1 MNSREVQNKLPV
13 NDMIKRFTLEGNNR
27 LEKQYEGTKEAIK
40 QIAGEKM
47 KTFMGTAD
55 VGLGEEE
62 RERLVVIIAGSMMQ
76 SFSLGYG
83 LGKVEGIV
91 DRDIYL

>member
-1 MNSREVQNKLPV
+1 MSRKKSNNKLPV
-13 NDMIKRFTLEGNNR
+13 NEMIKEFTYEGNKK
-27 LEKQYEGTKEAIK
+27 LDKQYEGTKQAIL
-40 QIAGEKM
+40 QISREKM

-55 VGLGEEE
+55 VGLGQEE
-62 RERLVVIIAGSMMQ
+62 REQLVIIIAGSMMQ

>member
-1 MNSREVQNKLPV
+1 MNRKGANKKLPV
-13 NDMIKRFTLEGNNR
+13 NEMIKEFTYEGNKK
-27 LEKQYEGTKEAIK
+27 LDSQYEGTRQAIY
-40 QIAGEKM
+40 QISREKM

-55 VGLGEEE
+55 VGLGEDE
-62 RERLVVIIAGSMMQ
+62 REHLVLIIAGSMMQ